1 MSMIRSDF
9 NKILRQYDHKQA
21 KNKQIQKERQASLFK
36 SIPRLEEIHKQISSI
51 GLETIMKAMKTPSKK
66 DYFESRLKED
76 LLSLKRQ
83 KETLLMDHGYPKNYL
98 DPIYDC
104 SDCQDTG
111 YINNQKC
118 HCLQQAIIDYSYEQ
132 SNLKSILNQENFSS
146 FSFDYY
152 SKKKDPKIGISPF
165 ENIQSVH
172 SLCIDFVA
180 SFGKEFRNLILYGH
194 SGLGKTFLCNA
205 IAKEILDSGQ
215 TVIYLS
221 AFQLFRL
228 FENYRFHK
236 EEEIVSND
244 EIEQI
249 FKCDLLIIDDLGTE
263 FNNALTKAELF
274 NALNSRLLNKK
285 PTVISTNL
293 APNEWVNNYSE
304 RIISRIFGYYTQLKF
319 IGSDIRLNK
328 YQ

>member
-1 MSMIRSDF
+1 MSMLASDF
-9 NKILRQYDHKQA
+9 NKILRAYDSKQA
-21 KNKQIQKERQASLFK
+21 RNKQVQKKRQAELFK
-36 SIPRLEEIHKQISSI
+36 ELPKLEAIHKRISSI
-51 GLETIMKAMKTPSKK
+51 GLESIMQAMKNPSKK
-66 DYFESRLKED
+66 DYYERELKESLSVLKMQKKA
-76 LLSLKRQ
+76 LL
-83 KETLLMDHGYPKNYL
+83 TDNGYPDDYL

-104 SDCQDTG
+104 SDCEDTG

-118 HCLQQAIIDYSYEQ
+118 HCLKQAVIDYSYEQ
-132 SNLKSILNQENFSS
+132 SNLKSILNKENFST

-152 SKKKDPKIGISPF
+152 SKEKDSKIGISPL
-165 ENIQSVH
+165 ENMQSVH
-172 SLCIDFVA
+172 NLCTDFVNT
-180 SFGKEFRNLILYGH
+180 FDKDFRNLILYGH

-205 IAKEILDSGQ
+205 IAKEVLDSGK

-221 AFQLFRL
+221 AFQLFRR

-236 EEEIVSND
+236 EEEIVTND
-244 EIEQI
+244 DIESI
-249 FKCDLLIIDDLGTE
+249 FVCDLLIIDDLGTE
-263 FNNALTKAELF
+263 FNNAITKAELF

-293 APNEWVNNYSE
+293 APSEWVNNYSE

>member
-1 MSMIRSDF
+1 MSMTSSDF
-9 NKILRQYDHKQA
+9 NKILRGYDNKQA
-21 KNKQIQKERQASLFK
+21 HNKQLQKKRQAQLFEQLPK
-36 SIPRLEEIHKQISSI
+36 LEAIHKRISSI
-51 GLETIMKAMKTPSKK
+51 GLESIMKAMKNPGKK
-66 DYFESRLKED
+66 DYYENELKESLAVLRMQKSA
-76 LLSLKRQ
+76 LL
-83 KETLLMDHGYPKNYL
+83 TDNGYAEDYL

-104 SDCQDTG
+104 HDCHDTG
-111 YINNQKC
+111 YIDNAKC

-132 SNLKSILNQENFSS
+132 SNLKSILNKENFDT

-152 SKKKDPKIGISPF
+152 SKDKDPKLGLSPY
-165 ENIQSVH
+165 ENMQSVH
-172 SLCIDFVA
+172 NLCTDFVD
-180 SFGKEFRNLILYGH
+180 SFGKDFRNLILYGH

-205 IAKEILDSGQ
+205 IAKEILDSGK

-236 EEEIVSND
+236 EEEIVTND
-244 EIEQI
+244 DIENI
-249 FKCDLLIIDDLGTE
+249 FACDLLIIDDLGTE
-263 FNNALTKAELF
+263 FNNAITKAELF

-293 APNEWVNNYSE
+293 APSEWVNNYSE

-319 IGSDIRLNK
+319 IGSDIRLNR
-328 YQ
+328 YR